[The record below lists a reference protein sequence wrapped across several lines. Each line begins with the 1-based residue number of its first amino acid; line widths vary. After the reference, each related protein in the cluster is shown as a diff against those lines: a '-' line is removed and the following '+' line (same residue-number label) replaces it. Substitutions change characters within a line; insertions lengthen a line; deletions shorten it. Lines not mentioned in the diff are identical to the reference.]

1 MAIWDRAWPK
11 APPAASPTATA
22 EATAPKSKKQIE
34 VMRLPLDKLGKL
46 KELSYPASDSSD
58 RMYDAEG
65 LEMRAC
71 TVKIDRKGRGKI
83 KYEDGET
90 GTVRIEWIA
99 DA

>member
-11 APPAASPTATA
+11 APPAANPPTTA
-22 EATAPKSKKQIE
+22 EATTPKSKKQIE
-34 VMRLPLDKLGKL
+34 CLRLPLDDLGRVKTL
-46 KELSYPASDSSD
+46 RYPASGSND

-71 TVKIDRKGRGKI
+71 EVKIDRKGRGRI
-83 KYEDGET
+83 TYEDGEQ
-90 GTVRIEWIA
+90 GAIRIEWIS